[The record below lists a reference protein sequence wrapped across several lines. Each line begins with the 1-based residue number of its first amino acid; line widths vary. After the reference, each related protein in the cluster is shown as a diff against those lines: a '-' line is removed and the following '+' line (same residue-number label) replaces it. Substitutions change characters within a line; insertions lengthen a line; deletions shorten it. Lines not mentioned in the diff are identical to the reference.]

1 MSHRHLPSVEHHPQP
16 FQVAR
21 WGKFWSLEPLFADE
35 RAWLVAQGGPPP
47 RIGDIVLAVPVH
59 GNRQRI
65 TQVLGA
71 GNDMGA
77 VLKAMMYAA
86 RLPQG
91 FSDEVE
97 EEAAAAQ
104 RLAVLRD
111 PGRTDVREVPT
122 FTIDPDTAR
131 DYDDAISVRREGQG
145 YRAWVHIA
153 DVSYY
158 VPVGGPID
166 LEARSRTSSVYL
178 PLWAE
183 PMLPHELS
191 SGVCSLK
198 AGEDRKC
205 VTVEFVFDAKGE
217 RRDVRLY
224 RSLIR
229 SDDRLTYGYV
239 DTVLEAGGT
248 PPAGPA
254 TEAGGRRTAEQPAA
268 GAADGG
274 PWPHVDAD
282 MVAHLVLAQELA
294 QALRARRFARGA
306 LQIGS
311 FEPEYGFDTEGRLVS
326 AASRP
331 ETASHALVEE
341 FMLAANE
348 AVAQFLLKKK
358 GRALFRV
365 HEDPDP
371 YAVDSLF
378 TTLED
383 LGVPTP
389 PFPAPDK
396 ATPDQVA
403 GALRRL
409 SEQLP
414 RISARENRGRLAFP
428 QLLLRSLKQAYYS
441 SENLGHFGLA
451 SSAYVHFTSP
461 IRRYPDLV
469 VHRSL
474 LKHLGQDGA
483 EFEEGALHAVGVACS
498 QAERTIAK
506 LELRADDVALAFL
519 LEERLGRDGWETT
532 FEGEIIGLLGS
543 GLFVRFGGT
552 FEGYLPVRRL
562 GDERFSESPTGSA
575 LEAVSGKPRFR
586 LGDPVTVRVV
596 RIQKVRGKVELAL
609 AGDAGDA
616 LERDRMAGGARRP
629 GQQQRG
635 PKRRPDKAPGRH
647 RGPRPNPPKRAR

>member
-1 MSHRHLPSVEHHPQP
+1 
-16 FQVAR
+16 
-21 WGKFWSLEPLFADE
+21 
-35 RAWLVAQGGPPP
+35 
-47 RIGDIVLAVPVH
+47 
-59 GNRQRI
+59 
-65 TQVLGA
+65 
-71 GNDMGA
+71 
-77 VLKAMMYAA
+77 
-86 RLPQG
+86 
-91 FSDEVE
+91 
-97 EEAAAAQ
+97 
-104 RLAVLRD
+104 
-111 PGRTDVREVPT
+111 
-122 FTIDPDTAR
+122 
-131 DYDDAISVRREGQG
+131 
-145 YRAWVHIA
+145 
-153 DVSYY
+153 
-158 VPVGGPID
+158 
-166 LEARSRTSSVYL
+166 
-178 PLWAE
+178 
-183 PMLPHELS
+183 
-191 SGVCSLK
+191 
-198 AGEDRKC
+198 
-205 VTVEFVFDAKGE
+205 
-217 RRDVRLY
+217 
-224 RSLIR
+224 
-229 SDDRLTYGYV
+229 
-239 DTVLEAGGT
+239 
-248 PPAGPA
+248 
-254 TEAGGRRTAEQPAA
+254 
-268 GAADGG
+268 
-274 PWPHVDAD
+274 

-483 EFEEGALHAVGVACS
+483 EFDEGALHAVGVACS

>member
-1 MSHRHLPSVEHHPQP
+1 MTRHRQAAPESPQP

-35 RAWLVAQGGPPP
+35 RAWLVAHGGLQP
-47 RIGDIVLAVPVH
+47 RLGDIVLAVPVH

-65 TQVLGA
+65 TQILGP
-71 GNDMGA
+71 GTDLSA

-97 EEAAAAQ
+97 REAVAAQQLAAA
-104 RLAVLRD
+104 RD
-111 PGRTDVREVPT
+111 PDRADVRDLAT
-122 FTIDPDTAR
+122 FTIDPDSAR
-131 DYDDAISVRREGQG
+131 DFDDAISVRREGGG

-166 LEARSRTSSVYL
+166 LEARLRTSSVYL

-198 AGEDRKC
+198 AGEERKC
-205 VTVEFVFDAKGE
+205 VTAEFAFDASGE

-229 SDDRLTYGYV
+229 SDHRLTYGYV
-239 DTVLEAGGT
+239 DGVLEAGGA
-248 PPAGPA
+248 PPAAPPALPAGSATGPA
-254 TEAGGRRTAEQPAA
+254 
-268 GAADGG
+268 
-274 PWPHVDAD
+274 DAD
-282 MVAHLVLAQELA
+282 LVAHLLLAQELA
-294 QALRARRFARGA
+294 QALRRRRFSRGA

-311 FEPEYGFDTEGRLVS
+311 FEPEYGFDAQGRLIG

-358 GRALFRV
+358 GRALYRV
-365 HEDPDP
+365 HEEPDP
-371 YAVDSLF
+371 HAVDSLIA
-378 TTLED
+378 TLED

-389 PFPAPDK
+389 PLPPPEK
-396 ATPDQVA
+396 ATAGQVA
-403 GALRRL
+403 AALRRL

-428 QLLLRSLKQAYYS
+428 QLLLRSLKQAFYS
-441 SENLGHFGLA
+441 PENQGHFGLA

-474 LKHLGQDGA
+474 LKRLGLDGVEFDDGA
-483 EFEEGALHAVGVACS
+483 LQAVGAACS
-498 QAERTIAK
+498 TAERAIAK
-506 LELRADDVALAFL
+506 FELRADDVALSFL
-519 LEERLGRDGWETT
+519 LDEQLGRDGWDAT

-543 GLFVRFGGT
+543 GLFVHFGST

-562 GDERFSESPTGSA
+562 GDERFNESPLGSS
-575 LEAVSGKPRFR
+575 LETASGKRRFR

-596 RIQKVRGKVELAL
+596 RIQKVRGKVELEL
-609 AGDAGDA
+609 AGAEGD
-616 LERDRMAGGARRP
+616 EVKRDRTAAGARRP
-629 GQQQRG
+629 GQQRRG
-635 PKRRPDKAPGRH
+635 PQGRPGSAHSGRH
-647 RGPRPNPPKRAR
+647 RGGRLSPQRTGR

>member
-1 MSHRHLPSVEHHPQP
+1 MTRRHQAPPERPLP

-21 WGKFWSLEPLFADE
+21 WGKFWSLEPMFADE
-35 RAWLVAQGGPPP
+35 RAWLVAQGGPQP
-47 RIGDIVLAVPVH
+47 RLGDIVLAVPVH

-65 TQVLGA
+65 TQVLGP
-71 GNDMGA
+71 GNDLGA

-86 RLPQG
+86 HLPQG

-97 EEAAAAQ
+97 QAADAARHLAAA
-104 RLAVLRD
+104 RD
-111 PGRTDVREVPT
+111 ADRADARDLPT

-131 DYDDAISVRREGQG
+131 DFDDAISVRRDGVG

-166 LEARSRTSSVYL
+166 LEARQRTSSVYL

-183 PMLPHELS
+183 PMLPSELS

-198 AGEDRKC
+198 AGEERKC
-205 VTVEFVFDAKGE
+205 VTVEFAFDASGE
-217 RRDVRLY
+217 RREVRFY

-229 SDDRLTYGYV
+229 SDHRLTYGFV
-239 DTVLEAGGT
+239 DGVLEAGGAPPDT
-248 PPAGPA
+248 PPAGVAGPA
-254 TEAGGRRTAEQPAA
+254 DPGL
-268 GAADGG
+268 
-274 PWPHVDAD
+274 
-282 MVAHLVLAQELA
+282 VAHLLLAQELA
-294 QALRARRFARGA
+294 QTLRRRRFSRGA

-311 FEPEYGFDTEGRLVS
+311 FEPEYGFDAQGRLIG

-358 GRALFRV
+358 GRALYRV
-365 HEDPDP
+365 HAEPDP
-371 YAVDSLF
+371 HAVDSLF
-378 TTLED
+378 ATLED

-389 PFPAPDK
+389 PFPSPEK
-396 ATPDQVA
+396 ATADQVA
-403 GALRRL
+403 AALRRL

-428 QLLLRSLKQAYYS
+428 QLLLRSLKQAFYS
-441 SENLGHFGLA
+441 PENLGHFGLA

-474 LKHLGQDGA
+474 LKHLGVDGG
-483 EFEEGALHAVGVACS
+483 EFDDGTLQAVGAACS
-498 QAERTIAK
+498 IAERTIAK
-506 LELRADDVALAFL
+506 LELQADDVALSFL
-519 LEERLGRDGWETT
+519 LDEQLGRDGWDTT
-532 FEGEIIGLLGS
+532 FKGEIIGLLGS
-543 GLFVRFGGT
+543 GLFVHFGGT

-562 GDERFSESPTGSA
+562 GDERFSESPLGSS
-575 LEAVSGKPRFR
+575 LETASGKRRFR
-586 LGDPVTVRVV
+586 LGDAVTVRVV

-609 AGDAGDA
+609 AGTEGDQV
-616 LERDRMAGGARRP
+616 ERDRSAAEARRR
-629 GQQQRG
+629 GQQRRG
-635 PKRRPDKAPGRH
+635 PQVLTAVVGALVEDVGLW
-647 RGPRPNPPKRAR
+647 